1 MRFSWPF
8 RFTLW
13 PSPYTSTR
21 AHGALYREE
30 LRRRD
35 GLRQEE
41 GESRA
46 SRRRP
51 HHVSEGHSL
60 RRLIAKIWRYG
71 KNCKLLSSI
80 VIIKEK
86 KISVFLPSV
95 SPESTSLFSPHRSPP
110 GDLLFAKSRLT
121 FFARH
126 HDESRPREG
135 HVQVDLGLG
144 NGKLFGGELLW
155 RCLQRQ

>member
-35 GLRQEE
+35 GLRQEA

-46 SRRRP
+46 SLRRP
-51 HHVSEGHSL
+51 HHASEGHSL
-60 RRLIAKIWRYG
+60 RRLIPKIWRYG
-71 KNCKLLSSI
+71 KNCKLFSSI

-86 KISVFLPSV
+86 KFFSFSSIGFTRIHFAFLSPSLPS
-95 SPESTSLFSPHRSPP
+95 
-110 GDLLFAKSRLT
+110 GRLT
-121 FFARH
+121 LCEIPTDFLCKTPRRKPPQGR
-126 HDESRPREG
+126 SRPG
-135 HVQVDLGLG
+135 
-144 NGKLFGGELLW
+144 
-155 RCLQRQ
+155 